1 LNANDLPNH
10 NSGSAPIAVDRP
22 GSATTAPAPAA
33 ELAFRPASGLED
45 AEAFTRRLAG
55 EHYENFPVV
64 SRLLPRRFRQDFC
77 NIYSFCRL
85 ADDLADEVGDPAL
98 SLVYLERFRSAVR
111 DCFAGRAEAA
121 TFVALSTTI
130 RRHDIPAQP
139 FLDLIDAFEQDQRVR
154 RYENHEQLVAYCRRS
169 ADPVGRLVL
178 YVCGYRDDVRQH
190 LSDAVCTGLQ
200 LTNFWQDVRRDLTER
215 DRIYIPR
222 DQMLAAGV
230 TEESLRAGRADASY
244 RAMILALVGQ
254 TEAYFAQGEAL
265 LPLLRREVRGH
276 IALFTAGGR
285 AILEAIRRQGGDTL
299 SRRPSLS
306 AWGKSRLVI
315 HALAAAAV
323 ARLTSGAAR

>member
-1 LNANDLPNH
+1 MGA
-10 NSGSAPIAVDRP
+10 AIVADRP
-22 GSATTAPAPAA
+22 GSPTSALADIV

-55 EHYENFPVV
+55 GHYENFPVV
-64 SRLLPRRFRQDFC
+64 SRLLPPRFRQDFC

-85 ADDLADEVGDPAL
+85 ADDLADEVGDPVQ
-98 SLVYLERFRSAVR
+98 SLVYLDRFRSALR
-111 DCFAGRAEAA
+111 DCYAGRAEAA
-121 TFVALSTTI
+121 TFVALSSTV
-130 RRHDIPAQP
+130 RRHDIPAEP
-139 FLDLIDAFEQDQRVR
+139 FLDLIDAFEQDQRVS
-154 RYENHEQLVAYCRRS
+154 RYDNHEQLVAYCRRS

-178 YVCGYRDDVRQH
+178 YICGYRDHERQR

-200 LTNFWQDVRRDLTER
+200 LTNFWQDVRRDLTDR

-222 DQMLAAGV
+222 DVMRTAGV
-230 TEESLRAGRADASY
+230 TEEHLRAGRADASY
-244 RAMILALVGQ
+244 RAMILALVEQ
-254 TEAYFAQGEAL
+254 TETYFARGEAL